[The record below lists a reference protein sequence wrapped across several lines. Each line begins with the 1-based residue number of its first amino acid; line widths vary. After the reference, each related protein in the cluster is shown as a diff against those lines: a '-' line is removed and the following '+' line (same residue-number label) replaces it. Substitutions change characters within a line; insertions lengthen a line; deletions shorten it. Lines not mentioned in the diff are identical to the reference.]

1 MKKKIL
7 STVFVLSVCIM
18 TACGNTKTETNT
30 TTDTTV
36 AETVTESEKETTP
49 ETDAD
54 VEETVAEPEETKE
67 TEPEETPVAEEP
79 EETKD
84 SKDDKKTPDK
94 KDDKKREETKPA
106 ETKTDDKKDTG
117 KNNGGNS
124 GSGNGSGSGTT
135 PANPGTTPKPTPVNP
150 TPSPKPTPTPTPAVC
165 SHTWD
170 AGTVTVKATCSKEG
184 TKTYTCTKCKE
195 TKTESIAKT
204 NHDFELKQANE
215 LCHVETCQKMGCYAK
230 QCKNCGYIE
239 TYVDTPMLFHNR
251 DDVRRNEATCG
262 QNGKVEYYC
271 TMCHGKQG
279 EEILPATGQHTWVTV
294 VLQDWTWNE
303 SCEWYERIL
312 EEKCSVCGT
321 GATGHQNG
329 SWWVETKTD

>member
-30 TTDTTV
+30 TPDTTV
-36 AETVTESEKETTP
+36 AETVTESEEETTP

-54 VEETVAEPEETKE
+54 VEETVAELEETKE
-67 TEPEETPVAEEP
+67 TEQEETPVAEEL

-94 KDDKKREETKPA
+94 KDDKKQEETKPA

-124 GSGNGSGSGTT
+124 GSGNGSGS
-135 PANPGTTPKPTPVNP
+135 GTTPKPTPVNP

-239 TYVDTPMLFHNR
+239 TYVDTPMLSHNR

-279 EEILPATGQHTWVTV
+279 EEILPATGQHTWTIR
-294 VLQDWTWNE
+294 VLQDWTWDEDNE
-303 SCEWYERIL
+303 RYERKL
-312 EEKCSVCGT
+312 EELCSVCGQ
-321 GATGHQNG
+321 GATGHQGG
-329 SWWVETKTD
+329 SWWWETKTE

>member
-30 TTDTTV
+30 TPDTTV
-36 AETVTESEKETTP
+36 AETVTESEEETTP

-94 KDDKKREETKPA
+94 KDDKKQEETKPA

-124 GSGNGSGSGTT
+124 GSGNGSGS
-135 PANPGTTPKPTPVNP
+135 GTTPKPTPVNP

-184 TKTYTCTKCKE
+184 TKAYTCTKCKE

-239 TYVDTPMLFHNR
+239 TYVDTPMLSHNR
-251 DDVRRNEATCG
+251 DDVRRYEATCG

-294 VLQDWTWNE
+294 VLQDWTWNDDNDR
-303 SCEWYERIL
+303 YERIL
-312 EEKCSVCGT
+312 SERCGICGQ
-321 GATGHQNG
+321 GATGHQYG
-329 SWWVETKTD
+329 DWWYEYKTQ

>member
-30 TTDTTV
+30 TPNTTV
-36 AETVTESEKETTP
+36 AETVAESEEETTP

-54 VEETVAEPEETKE
+54 VEETVTEPEETKE

-94 KDDKKREETKPA
+94 KDDKKQEETKPT

-117 KNNGGNS
+117 KNNGGNN
-124 GSGNGSGSGTT
+124 SGNGSGSGTT
-135 PANPGTTPKPTPVNP
+135 PANPGTTPKP

-184 TKTYTCTKCKE
+184 TKTYTCTKCNE

-204 NHDFELKQANE
+204 EHEYELQLTDN
-215 LCHVETCQKMGCYAK
+215 LCRPATCTENGGYEKV
-230 QCKNCGYIE
+230 CKICGSRSGQ
-239 TYVDTPMLFHNR
+239 YVSTPMIPHNR
-251 DDVRRNEATCG
+251 DDVRRYEATCG

-294 VLQDWTWNE
+294 VLKDWTWNE
-303 SCEWYERIL
+303 SCEWYERL
-312 EEKCSVCGT
+312 LAEQCSVCSCGKD
-321 GATGHQNG
+321 HE
-329 SWWVETKTD
+329 WWETKTE

>member
-30 TTDTTV
+30 TPDTTV
-36 AETVTESEKETTP
+36 AETVTESEEETTP

-67 TEPEETPVAEEP
+67 TEPEETPEVKEP

-94 KDDKKREETKPA
+94 KDDKKQEETKPA

-124 GSGNGSGSGTT
+124 GSGNGSGS
-135 PANPGTTPKPTPVNP
+135 GTTPKPTPVNP

-204 NHDFELKQANE
+204 EHEFNLTQANE
-215 LCHVETCQKMGCYAK
+215 LCNVETCQKTGCYAK

-239 TYVDTPMLFHNR
+239 TYASVPMLPHNR

-329 SWWVETKTD
+329 SWWVETKAK

>member
-1 MKKKIL
+1 MKKKFL

-30 TTDTTV
+30 TPDTTV
-36 AETVTESEKETTP
+36 AETVTESEEETTP

-150 TPSPKPTPTPTPAVC
+150 TPTPTPAVC

-204 NHDFELKQANE
+204 EHEFNLTQANE
-215 LCHVETCQKMGCYAK
+215 LCNVETCQKTGCYAK

-239 TYVDTPMLFHNR
+239 TYASVPMLPHNR
-251 DDVRRNEATCG
+251 DDVRRYEATCG

-279 EEILPATGQHTWVTV
+279 EEILPATGQHTWTIR
-294 VLQDWTWNE
+294 VLQDWTWDEDNE
-303 SCEWYERIL
+303 RYERKL
-312 EEKCSVCGT
+312 EELCSVCGQ
-321 GATGHQNG
+321 GATGHQGG
-329 SWWVETKTD
+329 SWWWETKTE

>member
-30 TTDTTV
+30 TSNTTV
-36 AETVTESEKETTP
+36 AETVVESEEETTP
-49 ETDAD
+49 KTDAD
-54 VEETVAEPEETKE
+54 VEETVAEPEEAKE
-67 TEPEETPVAEEP
+67 TEPEETPEVKEP

-94 KDDKKREETKPA
+94 KDDKKQEETKPA
-106 ETKTDDKKDTG
+106 ETKTNDKKDTG
-117 KNNGGNS
+117 KNNG
-124 GSGNGSGSGTT
+124 GNGSGSGTT

-184 TKTYTCTKCKE
+184 TKTYTCTKCNE

-204 NHDFELKQANE
+204 EHEYELQLTDN
-215 LCHVETCQKMGCYAK
+215 LCRPATCTENGGYEKV
-230 QCKNCGYIE
+230 CKICGSRSGQ
-239 TYVDTPMLFHNR
+239 YVSTPMIPHNR
-251 DDVRRNEATCG
+251 DDVRRYEATCG

-294 VLQDWTWNE
+294 VLQDWTWNDDNDR
-303 SCEWYERIL
+303 YERIL
-312 EEKCSVCGT
+312 SERCGICGQ
-321 GATGHQNG
+321 GATGHQCG
-329 SWWVETKTD
+329 DWWYEYKTQ

>member
-30 TTDTTV
+30 TPDTTV
-36 AETVTESEKETTP
+36 AETVTESEEETTP

-150 TPSPKPTPTPTPAVC
+150 TPTPKPTPTPTPAVC

-204 NHDFELKQANE
+204 EHEYELQITNE
-215 LCHVETCQKMGCYAK
+215 LCRTATCTRTGGCEK
-230 QCKNCGYIE
+230 VCKVCGYHSGQ
-239 TYVDTPMLFHNR
+239 YVSTPMLPHNR

-303 SCEWYERIL
+303 SCEWYERL
-312 EEKCSVCGT
+312 LAEQCSVCHSGKN
-321 GATGHQNG
+321 HE
-329 SWWVETKTD
+329 WWETKTE

>member
-30 TTDTTV
+30 TPDTTV
-36 AETVTESEKETTP
+36 AETVTESEEETTP

-94 KDDKKREETKPA
+94 KDDKKQEETKPA

-135 PANPGTTPKPTPVNP
+135 PKPTPVNP
-150 TPSPKPTPTPTPAVC
+150 TPTPKPTPTPTPAVC

-215 LCHVETCQKMGCYAK
+215 LCHVETCQKTGCYAK

-239 TYVDTPMLFHNR
+239 TYASVPMLPHNR
-251 DDVRRNEATCG
+251 DDVRRYEATCG

-329 SWWVETKTD
+329 SWWVETKAK

>member
-30 TTDTTV
+30 TPDTTV
-36 AETVTESEKETTP
+36 AETVTESEEETTP

-94 KDDKKREETKPA
+94 KYDKKQEETKPA

-135 PANPGTTPKPTPVNP
+135 PKPTPVNP
-150 TPSPKPTPTPTPAVC
+150 TPTPKPTPTPTPAVC

-239 TYVDTPMLFHNR
+239 TYVDTPMLSHNR
-251 DDVRRNEATCG
+251 DDVRRYEATCG

-279 EEILPATGQHTWVTV
+279 EEILPATGQHTWTIR
-294 VLQDWTWNE
+294 VLQDWTWDEDNE
-303 SCEWYERIL
+303 RYERKL
-312 EEKCSVCGT
+312 EELCSVCGQ
-321 GATGHQNG
+321 GATGHQGG
-329 SWWVETKTD
+329 SWWWEYKTE

>member
-30 TTDTTV
+30 TPDTTV
-36 AETVTESEKETTP
+36 AETVTESEEETTP

-67 TEPEETPVAEEP
+67 TEPEETPEVKEP

-94 KDDKKREETKPA
+94 KDDKKQEETKPA

-117 KNNGGNS
+117 KNNGGNN

-135 PANPGTTPKPTPVNP
+135 PKPIPVNP

-239 TYVDTPMLFHNR
+239 TYVDTPMLSHNR
-251 DDVRRNEATCG
+251 DDVRRYEATCG

-303 SCEWYERIL
+303 SCEWYERL
-312 EEKCSVCGT
+312 LAEQCSVCSCGKD
-321 GATGHQNG
+321 HE
-329 SWWVETKTD
+329 WWETKTK

>member
-30 TTDTTV
+30 TPDTTV
-36 AETVTESEKETTP
+36 AETVTESEEETTP

-135 PANPGTTPKPTPVNP
+135 PKPIPVNP

-195 TKTESIAKT
+195 IKTESIAKT

-239 TYVDTPMLFHNR
+239 TYVDTPMLSHNR

>member
-30 TTDTTV
+30 TPDTTV
-36 AETVTESEKETTP
+36 AETVAESEEETTP

-54 VEETVAEPEETKE
+54 VEETVTEPEETKE

-94 KDDKKREETKPA
+94 KDDKKQEETKPA

-124 GSGNGSGSGTT
+124 GSGSGNGSGTT
-135 PANPGTTPKPTPVNP
+135 PSNPGTTPANP
-150 TPSPKPTPTPTPAVC
+150 TPSPKPTPTPAPTVC

-204 NHDFELKQANE
+204 EHEYELQITNE
-215 LCHVETCQKMGCYAK
+215 LCRTATCTRTGGCEK
-230 QCKNCGYIE
+230 VCKVCGYHSGQ
-239 TYVDTPMLFHNR
+239 YVSTPMLSHNR
-251 DDVRRNEATCG
+251 DDIRREEATCG
-262 QNGKVEYYC
+262 QNGKIEYYC

-279 EEILPATGQHTWVTV
+279 EEILPATGQHTWTTV
-294 VLQDWTWNE
+294 VLQDWTWDNDN
-303 SCEWYERIL
+303 EWYKRLLAEQ
-312 EEKCSVCGT
+312 CSVCHSGKD
-321 GATGHQNG
+321 HE
-329 SWWVETKTD
+329 WWEYKTE

>member
-30 TTDTTV
+30 TPDTTV
-36 AETVTESEKETTP
+36 AETVAESEEETTP
-49 ETDAD
+49 ETDTD
-54 VEETVAEPEETKE
+54 VEETVTEPEETKE
-67 TEPEETPVAEEP
+67 TEPEETPEVKEP

-94 KDDKKREETKPA
+94 KDDKKQEETKPA

-117 KNNGGNS
+117 KNNGGNN
-124 GSGNGSGSGTT
+124 SGNGSGSGTT
-135 PANPGTTPKPTPVNP
+135 PTNPGTTPKPTPVNP

-184 TKTYTCTKCKE
+184 TKTYTCTKCNE

-204 NHDFELKQANE
+204 SHDFNLTQANE

-239 TYVDTPMLFHNR
+239 TYVDTPMLPHNR
-251 DDVRRNEATCG
+251 DDIRRYEATCG
-262 QNGKVEYYC
+262 QNGKAEYYC

-294 VLQDWTWNE
+294 VLQDWTWDTDN
-303 SCEWYERIL
+303 EWYERL
-312 EEKCSVCGT
+312 LAEQCSVCSCGKD
-321 GATGHQNG
+321 HE
-329 SWWVETKTD
+329 WWEYKTE

>member
-30 TTDTTV
+30 TPDTTV
-36 AETVTESEKETTP
+36 AETVTESEEETTP

-94 KDDKKREETKPA
+94 KDDKKQEETKPA

-124 GSGNGSGSGTT
+124 GSGNGSGS
-135 PANPGTTPKPTPVNP
+135 GTTPKPTPVNP

-204 NHDFELKQANE
+204 EHEYELQITNE
-215 LCHVETCQKMGCYAK
+215 LCRTATCTRTGGCEK
-230 QCKNCGYIE
+230 VCKVCGYHSGQ
-239 TYVDTPMLFHNR
+239 YVSTPMLPHNR

-329 SWWVETKTD
+329 SWWVETKTE

>member
-30 TTDTTV
+30 TPDITV
-36 AETVTESEKETTP
+36 AETVTESKEETTP

-54 VEETVAEPEETKE
+54 VEETVA
-67 TEPEETPVAEEP
+67 EPEETPVAEEP

-135 PANPGTTPKPTPVNP
+135 PKPTPVNP

-204 NHDFELKQANE
+204 EHDFELKQANE

-239 TYVDTPMLFHNR
+239 TYVDTPMLSHNR
-251 DDVRRNEATCG
+251 DDVRRYEATCG

-303 SCEWYERIL
+303 SCEWYERL
-312 EEKCSVCGT
+312 LAEQCSVCHSGKN
-321 GATGHQNG
+321 HE
-329 SWWVETKTD
+329 WWETKTE

>member
-30 TTDTTV
+30 TPDTTV
-36 AETVTESEKETTP
+36 AETITESEEETTP

-94 KDDKKREETKPA
+94 KDDKKQEETKPA

-124 GSGNGSGSGTT
+124 GSGNGSGS
-135 PANPGTTPKPTPVNP
+135 GTTPKPTPVNP

-195 TKTESIAKT
+195 TKTENIAKT

-239 TYVDTPMLFHNR
+239 TYVDTPMLSHNR
-251 DDVRRNEATCG
+251 DDVRRYEATCG

-294 VLQDWTWNE
+294 VLQDWTWNDDNDR
-303 SCEWYERIL
+303 YERIL
-312 EEKCSVCGT
+312 SERCGICGQ
-321 GATGHQNG
+321 GATGHQYG
-329 SWWVETKTD
+329 DWWYEYKTQ

>member
-30 TTDTTV
+30 TPDTTV
-36 AETVTESEKETTP
+36 AEIVTESEEETTP

-94 KDDKKREETKPA
+94 KDDKKQEETKPA

-124 GSGNGSGSGTT
+124 GSGNGSGS
-135 PANPGTTPKPTPVNP
+135 GTTPKPTPVNP

-204 NHDFELKQANE
+204 EHDFELKQANE

-239 TYVDTPMLFHNR
+239 TYVDTPMLSHNR
-251 DDVRRNEATCG
+251 DDVRRYEATCG

-303 SCEWYERIL
+303 SCEWYERL
-312 EEKCSVCGT
+312 LAEQCSVCSCGKD
-321 GATGHQNG
+321 HE
-329 SWWVETKTD
+329 WWETKTE

>member
-30 TTDTTV
+30 TPDTTV
-36 AETVTESEKETTP
+36 AETVTESEEETTP

-94 KDDKKREETKPA
+94 KDDKKQEETKPA

-124 GSGNGSGSGTT
+124 GSGNGSGS
-135 PANPGTTPKPTPVNP
+135 GTTPKPTPVNP

-239 TYVDTPMLFHNR
+239 TYVDTPMLSHNR
-251 DDVRRNEATCG
+251 DDVRRYEATCG

-329 SWWVETKTD
+329 SWWVETKTE

>member
-30 TTDTTV
+30 TPNTTV
-36 AETVTESEKETTP
+36 AETVAESEEETTP
-49 ETDAD
+49 ETDTD
-54 VEETVAEPEETKE
+54 ETVAEPEETKE
-67 TEPEETPVAEEP
+67 TEPEETLEVKEP

-94 KDDKKREETKPA
+94 KDDKKQEETKPA

-117 KNNGGNS
+117 KNNGGNNSGNSS
-124 GSGNGSGSGTT
+124 GS
-135 PANPGTTPKPTPVNP
+135 GTTPKPTPVNP

-184 TKTYTCTKCKE
+184 TKTYTCTKCNE

-204 NHDFELKQANE
+204 EHEYELQLTDN
-215 LCHVETCQKMGCYAK
+215 LCRPATCTENGGYEKV
-230 QCKNCGYIE
+230 CKICGSRSGQ
-239 TYVDTPMLFHNR
+239 YVSTPMIPHNR
-251 DDVRRNEATCG
+251 DDVRRYEATCG

-294 VLQDWTWNE
+294 VLQDWTWDTDN
-303 SCEWYERIL
+303 EWYKRLLAEQ
-312 EEKCSVCGT
+312 CSVCSCGKD
-321 GATGHQNG
+321 HE
-329 SWWVETKTD
+329 WWEYKTE

>member
-30 TTDTTV
+30 TPDTTV
-36 AETVTESEKETTP
+36 AETVTESEEETTP

-54 VEETVAEPEETKE
+54 VEETVTEPEETKE

-94 KDDKKREETKPA
+94 KDDKKQEETKPA

-117 KNNGGNS
+117 KNNGGNN
-124 GSGNGSGSGTT
+124 GSGNGSGS
-135 PANPGTTPKPTPVNP
+135 GTTPKPTPVNP

-239 TYVDTPMLFHNR
+239 TYVDTPMLSHNR

-303 SCEWYERIL
+303 SCEWYERL
-312 EEKCSVCGT
+312 LAEQCSVCSCGKD
-321 GATGHQNG
+321 HE
-329 SWWVETKTD
+329 WWETKTEQV

>member
-30 TTDTTV
+30 TPDTTV
-36 AETVTESEKETTP
+36 AETVTESEEETTP

-54 VEETVAEPEETKE
+54 VEETVAELEETKE

-94 KDDKKREETKPA
+94 KDDKKQEETKPA

-135 PANPGTTPKPTPVNP
+135 PKPIPVNP

-239 TYVDTPMLFHNR
+239 TYVDTPMLSHNR

-329 SWWVETKTD
+329 SWWVETKAK